1 MQSII
6 RASREM
12 LTEDFIRYIQCELNL
27 SARTVV
33 SYQSD
38 LDQWVE
44 YVTDGKAEC
53 FDPMDVTS
61 SDIRAFLAYMSRN
74 GVQPVSLRRKLSS
87 LRAFYRYLIKRH
99 GLKSDPTADIPPIKV
114 KKALPSVIPSGQTQ
128 ALLERLDASDHFA
141 VTDTNTE
148 YTVAERFVLLR
159 DSLIIKLL
167 YQTGLR
173 ASELVGLLDANV
185 DTSACQL
192 KVRGKRDKERI
203 VPFGQKLASEI
214 EQYRRVRDLYCEKC
228 ADGASCLI
236 VRAGGAPITY
246 PVLRRI
252 VHAALD
258 GNVTS
263 AKRSPHVLRHSFAT
277 DMLNNGADLNAVKN
291 LLGHAS
297 LETTQIYT
305 HISFSEIKHNYELA
319 HPRALKKGGP
329 HGS

>member
-1 MQSII
+1 
-6 RASREM
+6 M
-12 LTEDFIRYIQCELNL
+12 LTDDFIKYIRCEPNL

-38 LDQWVE
+38 LDQWAE
-44 YVTDGKAEC
+44 YATDGRIKNL
-53 FDPMDVTS
+53 DPMDVTS
-61 SDIRAFLAYMSRN
+61 SDIRAFLAYLSRK

-99 GLKSDPTADIPPIKV
+99 GLKSDPTADIPPIKM
-114 KKALPSVIPSGQTQ
+114 KKSLPSVIPSDQTQ
-128 ALLERLDASDHFA
+128 ALLGRLDASDHFA
-141 VTDTNTE
+141 ISDTGAE
-148 YTVAERFVLLR
+148 YTTADRFELLR

-185 DTSACQL
+185 DTVACQL
-192 KVRGKRDKERI
+192 KVLGKRDKERI

-228 ADGASCLI
+228 PDSASALI
-236 VRAGGAPITY
+236 VKAGGAPITY
-246 PVLRRI
+246 QSLRRI

-297 LETTQIYT
+297 LGTTQIYT